1 MKKKKSIN
9 NDSFWIRKI
18 CYFINVN
25 IIYIMCSLT
34 FADFFKRITDYI
46 IYFLNN

>member
-1 MKKKKSIN
+1 MVVFEKE
-9 NDSFWIRKI
+9 I

-25 IIYIMCSLT
+25 IIYIMCSLII
-34 FADFFKRITDYI
+34 DNI